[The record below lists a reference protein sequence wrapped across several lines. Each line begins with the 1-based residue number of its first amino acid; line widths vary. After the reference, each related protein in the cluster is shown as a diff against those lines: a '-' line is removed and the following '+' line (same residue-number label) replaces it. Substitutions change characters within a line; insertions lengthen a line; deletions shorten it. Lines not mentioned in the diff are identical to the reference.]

1 LNLWGCEPFS
11 VFCLSAFL
19 SFARLSTCGTR
30 QNKLSLLS
38 GGAEAGLK
46 MLELAKRHQLTARR
60 MHDARHAA
68 LAMVAGVCAVY
79 TYTIPKTGG
88 GLLLRCRLQAG
99 ATKIERPDY
108 LVRTIAAQKG
118 KQSDLADKTV
128 ALVDSWLE
136 RNRLAT

>member
-1 LNLWGCEPFS
+1 MPLCRGYAAPRYRPLGTLSLFESLNLWGCEPFS

-46 MLELAKRHQLTARR
+46 MLELAERHQLTARR

-79 TYTIPKTGG
+79 TYDPEDW
-88 GLLLRCRLQAG
+88 RRFAPALQIAG
-99 ATKIERPDY
+99 WRHE
-108 LVRTIAAQKG
+108 
-118 KQSDLADKTV
+118 
-128 ALVDSWLE
+128 
-136 RNRLAT
+136 N